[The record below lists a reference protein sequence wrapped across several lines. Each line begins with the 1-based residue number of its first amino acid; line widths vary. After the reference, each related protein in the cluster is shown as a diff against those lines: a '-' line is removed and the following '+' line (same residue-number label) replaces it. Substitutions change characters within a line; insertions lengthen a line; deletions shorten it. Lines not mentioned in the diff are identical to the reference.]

1 MMKKRI
7 AMRISAALVAAAT
20 LFGVAACGN
29 SSANSSSGSASSSE
43 LLLGGDSGTPTF
55 VKNFNPFATNKR
67 VGTNYI
73 YEPLMVMNP
82 VDGKMSPFLAKSYK
96 VVDSKTVQYTL
107 RDGVKWQD
115 GKALTTDDVLFSF
128 NLMKKY
134 AALDSLGVWQ
144 RMSDISA
151 SGDVITIKFK
161 TDDVPAVS
169 IVSQQLIV
177 PEHIWKDVKDPVK
190 WTNTDPVGTG
200 PYKVGTFNPNQY
212 TMTKSTTYWQANKVA
227 AATLV
232 LPASNTQMDIVS
244 KGYDWAYAYMTDVKK
259 TWLSKNSKNAYWF
272 PAAGVISLYPNLTK
286 APFNDVNFRQGL
298 NYALDRDAIAK
309 NAEEG
314 YMDSA
319 GQNGLILPGQNDW
332 VSSDIPNKGKIT
344 QSTKTALEYFKK
356 AGYTQQDGKLVDS
369 SGKQVELTITTANG
383 YSDWLRGVQTVQKQ
397 LSAIGISVKLTQP
410 QPAAYN
416 QALNNGDFDLAVGGF
431 GGNGSVYQAYNTLLN
446 SEYALPVGTATTSN
460 FQRYKNAD
468 VDTLLTK
475 FRATTNTSD
484 QKEIINQL
492 QKVVYNEVPV
502 LAMFYGGSWGLF
514 NSDKFTGWPSE
525 DDPYSLPVPYAQCSL
540 LILTHLKKA

>member
-431 GGNGSVYQAYNTLLN
+431 GGNGSV
-446 SEYALPVGTATTSN
+446 
-460 FQRYKNAD
+460 
-468 VDTLLTK
+468 
-475 FRATTNTSD
+475 
-484 QKEIINQL
+484 
-492 QKVVYNEVPV
+492 
-502 LAMFYGGSWGLF
+502 
-514 NSDKFTGWPSE
+514 
-525 DDPYSLPVPYAQCSL
+525 
-540 LILTHLKKA
+540 

>member
-1 MMKKRI
+1 
-7 AMRISAALVAAAT
+7 MRISAALVAAAT